1 MAAIYCDDETLFG
14 PTEAQNQP
22 ENFDQLLPEDQV
34 TMKKEIKIQ
43 KELTVKR
50 KESDKREKKRNQAFI
65 FQRYCVGFTQRKW
78 QIDF

>member
-50 KESDKREKKRNQAFI
+50 KESDKREKKKKSGIHFPKVLCRVHAAEVAN
-65 FQRYCVGFTQRKW
+65 
-78 QIDF
+78 